1 MVAQAYS
8 LIIQSLARYHS
19 PISWEFYTVWQ
30 ADDKKNSEQKRYLF
44 KIAELFH
51 IIFLNW
57 LVFHYY
63 LAPSEVYL
71 LDWNTQPENYP
82 MMKLPKSQVLHRPHL
97 NSKIVCQENNSLS
110 EVIWTLFDLIIQKR
124 KAMGRVC
131 LSKGILTLVT
141 MRAAPSP
148 FIASPRSAWVITSI
162 PVVVCHQFRH
172 PSDERGA
179 QTSVSSISSPC
190 RSWSVKLN
198 VSMSMKLVLVFRLI

>member
-1 MVAQAYS
+1 MGHCVTW
-8 LIIQSLARYHS
+8 R
-19 PISWEFYTVWQ
+19 WQ
-30 ADDKKNSEQKRYLF
+30 KKIPNRKYILSK
-44 KIAELFH
+44 KH

-57 LVFHYY
+57 LIVHYH

-71 LDWNTQPENYP
+71 LDWNTQPENDP

-97 NSKIVCQENNSLS
+97 NSSQEINYLS
-110 EVIWTLFDLIIQKR
+110 AVIWTLFDLIIQKR

-131 LSKGILTLVT
+131 LSKDILTLVT

-148 FIASPRSAWVITSI
+148 FIASPRSAWVITSM

-179 QTSVSSISSPC
+179 QTSV
-190 RSWSVKLN
+190 
-198 VSMSMKLVLVFRLI
+198 